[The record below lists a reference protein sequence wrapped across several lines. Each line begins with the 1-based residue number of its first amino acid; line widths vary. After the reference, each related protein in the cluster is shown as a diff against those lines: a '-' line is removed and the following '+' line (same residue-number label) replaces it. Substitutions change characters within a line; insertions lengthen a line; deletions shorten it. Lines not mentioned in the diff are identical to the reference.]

1 MQRIISQAIGN
12 LCIVWYNGPIK
23 INGGLTMSNSETIRA
38 RDQIPQEDTWAL
50 EDLYPSDE
58 SWEQALSALTARQ
71 AEAAAFAGKLG
82 ESGETLC
89 AFLHLVEDVDG
100 QSELLANYAMRKADQ
115 DTRNATYQAMV
126 GKLMGVLTAVG
137 AAFSFATPEIMAI
150 PEETLEGFYKAA
162 PGLERYRRYLNNER
176 RRREHTLSAA
186 EERLLAAAG
195 EMANAPDT
203 VFGAFLNADMRY
215 PDAVDSEGKPHALSQ
230 STFVPLEESGD
241 RALRKSAYE
250 NLYNTLGGMRNTAA
264 GLLDAQNKQQKF
276 FATARKYGSAR
287 EAAMDRTNVPVS
299 VYDNLI
305 EAVHQNMD
313 KMHRYVRLRKKLL
326 GVDELH
332 FYDVYTPLLKDEPAK
347 IPFAQA
353 KQTVYDA
360 LYPLGDGYRAILKE
374 GFENRWID
382 VYENQG
388 KRGGAYSAGTKVH
401 PFVLLN
407 YSGSLDSQFTLAHEM
422 GHALHSYLSNKH
434 QNQIDS
440 DYVIFVAEVAS
451 TCNEALLMEYL
462 LKKTTDKKE
471 RVFLINHFLDQFKGT
486 IYRQT
491 MFAEF
496 EKFMG
501 AAVDAGQ
508 TLTADMLCA
517 EYARLC
523 KLYYGEDMVV
533 DDQIAMEWA
542 KIPHFYYNYYVFQ
555 YATGYSA
562 AIALSRRILREGES
576 AVKDYLG
583 FLSGG
588 CSKSPIDLLKGA
600 GVDMTSP
607 APVNDALKLFGELL
621 DEMESLMAE

>member
-89 AFLHLVEDVDG
+89 AFLHLVEEVDG

-150 PEETLEGFYKAA
+150 PEEALEGFYKAA

-176 RRREHTLSAA
+176 RRKAHTLSAA

-195 EMANAPDT
+195 EMANAPET
-203 VFGAFLNADMRY
+203 VFGSFLNADMRY

-305 EAVHQNMD
+305 EAVHRNMD

-562 AIALSRRILREGES
+562 AIALSRRILREGEN

>member
-1 MQRIISQAIGN
+1 
-12 LCIVWYNGPIK
+12 
-23 INGGLTMSNSETIRA
+23 MSNSETIRA

-150 PEETLEGFYKAA
+150 PEEALEGFYKAA

-195 EMANAPDT
+195 EMANAPET

-305 EAVHQNMD
+305 EAVHRNMD

-542 KIPHFYYNYYVFQ
+542 RIPHFYYNYYVFQ

-562 AIALSRRILREGES
+562 AIALSRRILREGEN

-607 APVNDALKLFGELL
+607 APVNDALQLFGELL

>member
-1 MQRIISQAIGN
+1 
-12 LCIVWYNGPIK
+12 
-23 INGGLTMSNSETIRA
+23 MSNSETIRA

-150 PEETLEGFYKAA
+150 PEEALEGFYKAS

-264 GLLDAQNKQQKF
+264 GLLDAQNKQLKF

-305 EAVHQNMD
+305 EAVHRNMD

-326 GVDELH
+326 GVEELH

-542 KIPHFYYNYYVFQ
+542 RIPHFYYNYYVFQ

-607 APVNDALKLFGELL
+607 APVNDALQLFGELL

>member
-1 MQRIISQAIGN
+1 
-12 LCIVWYNGPIK
+12 
-23 INGGLTMSNSETIRA
+23 MSNSETIRA

-71 AEAAAFAGKLG
+71 SEAAAFAGKLG

-89 AFLHLVEDVDG
+89 AFLHLVEDVEG
-100 QSELLANYAMRKADQ
+100 QTELLANYAMRKADQ

-126 GKLMGVLTAVG
+126 GKLMGVLTAVS

-150 PEETLEGFYKAA
+150 PEEALEGFYKAA

-203 VFGAFLNADMRY
+203 VFGSFLNADMRY

-313 KMHRYVRLRKKLL
+313 KMHRYVRLRKKML

-542 KIPHFYYNYYVFQ
+542 RIPHFYYNYYVFQ

-562 AIALSRRILREGES
+562 AIALSRRILREGEN

>member
-1 MQRIISQAIGN
+1 
-12 LCIVWYNGPIK
+12 
-23 INGGLTMSNSETIRA
+23 MSNSEAIRT

-150 PEETLEGFYKAA
+150 PEEALEGFYKAA
-162 PGLERYRRYLNNER
+162 PALERYRRYLNNER
-176 RRREHTLSAA
+176 RRREHTLFAA

-195 EMANAPDT
+195 EMANAPET

-215 PDAVDSEGKPHALSQ
+215 PDAMDSEGKPHALSQ

-305 EAVHQNMD
+305 EAVHRNMD

-562 AIALSRRILREGES
+562 AIALSRRILREGEN

-607 APVNDALKLFGELL
+607 APVNDALQLFGELL

>member
-12 LCIVWYNGPIK
+12 LCIVWYNGSIK

-150 PEETLEGFYKAA
+150 PEEALEGFYKAA

-195 EMANAPDT
+195 EMANAPET

-305 EAVHQNMD
+305 EAVHRNMD

>member
-1 MQRIISQAIGN
+1 
-12 LCIVWYNGPIK
+12 
-23 INGGLTMSNSETIRA
+23 MSNSETIRA

-82 ESGETLC
+82 ESGKTLC

-150 PEETLEGFYKAA
+150 PEEALEGFYKAA

-176 RRREHTLSAA
+176 RRKAHTLSAA

-195 EMANAPDT
+195 EMANAPET

-305 EAVHQNMD
+305 EAVHRNMD

-542 KIPHFYYNYYVFQ
+542 RIPHFYYNYYVFQ

-607 APVNDALKLFGELL
+607 APVNDALQLFGELL

>member
-1 MQRIISQAIGN
+1 
-12 LCIVWYNGPIK
+12 
-23 INGGLTMSNSETIRA
+23 MSNSETIRA

-150 PEETLEGFYKAA
+150 PEEALEGFYKAA

-195 EMANAPDT
+195 EMANAPET

-230 STFVPLEESGD
+230 STFVPLEESSD

-305 EAVHQNMD
+305 EAVHRNMD

-326 GVDELH
+326 GVEELH

-542 KIPHFYYNYYVFQ
+542 RIPHFYYNYYVFQ

-562 AIALSRRILREGES
+562 AIALSRRILREGEN

-607 APVNDALKLFGELL
+607 APVNDALQLFGELL

>member
-12 LCIVWYNGPIK
+12 LCIVWYNGSIK

-82 ESGETLC
+82 ESGKTLC

-150 PEETLEGFYKAA
+150 PEEALEGFYKAA
-162 PGLERYRRYLNNER
+162 PALERYRRYLNNER

-195 EMANAPDT
+195 EMANAPET

-215 PDAVDSEGKPHALSQ
+215 PDAMDSEGKPHALSQ

-305 EAVHQNMD
+305 EAVHRNMD

>member
-1 MQRIISQAIGN
+1 
-12 LCIVWYNGPIK
+12 
-23 INGGLTMSNSETIRA
+23 MSNSETIRA

-195 EMANAPDT
+195 EMANAPET

-471 RVFLINHFLDQFKGT
+471 RAFLINHFLDQFKGT

>member
-1 MQRIISQAIGN
+1 
-12 LCIVWYNGPIK
+12 
-23 INGGLTMSNSETIRA
+23 MSNSETIRA

-71 AEAAAFAGKLG
+71 SEAAAFAGKLG

-100 QSELLANYAMRKADQ
+100 QTELLANYAMRKADQ

-150 PEETLEGFYKAA
+150 PEEALEGFYKAA

-195 EMANAPDT
+195 EMANAPET

-230 STFVPLEESGD
+230 STFVPLEESSD

-276 FATARKYGSAR
+276 FAEARKYGSAR

-305 EAVHQNMD
+305 EAVHRNMD

-542 KIPHFYYNYYVFQ
+542 RIPHFYYNYYVFQ

-562 AIALSRRILREGES
+562 AIALSRRILREGEN

>member
-1 MQRIISQAIGN
+1 
-12 LCIVWYNGPIK
+12 
-23 INGGLTMSNSETIRA
+23 MSNSETIRA

-150 PEETLEGFYKAA
+150 PEEALEGFYKAA

-215 PDAVDSEGKPHALSQ
+215 PDAMDSEGKPHALSQ
-230 STFVPLEESGD
+230 STFVPLEEIGD

-305 EAVHQNMD
+305 EAVHRNMD

-326 GVDELH
+326 GVEELH

-562 AIALSRRILREGES
+562 AIALSRRILREGEN

>member
-1 MQRIISQAIGN
+1 
-12 LCIVWYNGPIK
+12 
-23 INGGLTMSNSETIRA
+23 MSNSETIRA

-195 EMANAPDT
+195 EMANAPET
-203 VFGAFLNADMRY
+203 VFGSFLNADMRY

-542 KIPHFYYNYYVFQ
+542 RIPHFYYNYYVFQ

-562 AIALSRRILREGES
+562 AIALSRRILREGEN

>member
-1 MQRIISQAIGN
+1 
-12 LCIVWYNGPIK
+12 
-23 INGGLTMSNSETIRA
+23 MSNSETIRA
-38 RDQIPQEDTWAL
+38 RDQVPQEDTWAL

-89 AFLHLVEDVDG
+89 AFLHLVEEVDG

-150 PEETLEGFYKAA
+150 PEEALEGFYKAA

-276 FATARKYGSAR
+276 FANARKYGSAR

-305 EAVHQNMD
+305 EAVHRNMD

>member
-150 PEETLEGFYKAA
+150 PEEALEGFYKAA

-203 VFGAFLNADMRY
+203 VFGAFINADMRY

-230 STFVPLEESGD
+230 STFVSLEESGD

-305 EAVHQNMD
+305 EAVHRNMD

-326 GVDELH
+326 GVEELH

-382 VYENQG
+382 VYENRG

-542 KIPHFYYNYYVFQ
+542 RIPHFYYNYYVFQ

-607 APVNDALKLFGELL
+607 APVNDALQLFGELL

>member
-1 MQRIISQAIGN
+1 
-12 LCIVWYNGPIK
+12 
-23 INGGLTMSNSETIRA
+23 MSNSETIRA

-150 PEETLEGFYKAA
+150 PEEALEGFYKAA

-195 EMANAPDT
+195 EMANAPET
-203 VFGAFLNADMRY
+203 VFGSFLNADMRY

-305 EAVHQNMD
+305 EAVHRNMD

-382 VYENQG
+382 VYENRG

-533 DDQIAMEWA
+533 DNQIAMEWA
-542 KIPHFYYNYYVFQ
+542 RIPHFYYNYYVFQ

-562 AIALSRRILREGES
+562 AIALSRRILREGEN

-607 APVNDALKLFGELL
+607 APVNDALQLFGELL
-621 DEMESLMAE
+621 DEMESLMEE

>member
-150 PEETLEGFYKAA
+150 PEEALEGFYKAA

-195 EMANAPDT
+195 EMANAPET

-230 STFVPLEESGD
+230 STFVPLEESSD

-276 FATARKYGSAR
+276 FAEARKYGSAR

-305 EAVHQNMD
+305 EAVHRNMD

-562 AIALSRRILREGES
+562 AIALSRRILREGEN